1 MLQWTWECG
10 YLFET
15 LIPTQN
21 DFYTK
26 EKRTTFT
33 HSTLFSGPLQEST
46 RADVEEKSNWEQDK
60 RRPWTKAWTK
70 LWTWLLLP
78 LDELYTGGSMVDNEN
93 RWLWHTPPNSLS
105 SFGSS
110 GLLATQILNSPIQ
123 SVHENR
129 KLILNSESPFLLTK
143 GIKRLYFLSTCYTPS
158 MS

>member
-1 MLQWTWECG
+1 MDISL
-10 YLFET
+10 
-15 LIPTQN
+15 
-21 DFYTK
+21 
-26 EKRTTFT
+26 
-33 HSTLFSGPLQEST
+33 
-46 RADVEEKSNWEQDK
+46 
-60 RRPWTKAWTK
+60 RPWFQHKMIFIPKRKELLLHIALSSQDHYRNPQGLMLKRNLTESRIRVAPALKAWTK

-93 RWLWHTPPNSLS
+93 RWLWRTHPNSLS

-110 GLLATQILNSPIQ
+110 ELLATQILNSPIQ

-143 GIKRLYFLSTCYTPS
+143 GIKRLYFLSTCYMPS